1 MKKRLL
7 SLCLCALMLA
17 CMAGCSAPPA
27 AQVKDVPVADLVAQ
41 ITGQFELP
49 ALGPMPEDMIAENY
63 GVDLSKCSEYSVN
76 MAMMNVHTAQLSL
89 FKLRDAADAP
99 AFEAGCR
106 RYAASV
112 AKTFEHYLPDQY
124 ELAQNPVV
132 QTLGN
137 YVFFA
142 IGEDAAALRDAFA
155 AAVAA

>member
-1 MKKRLL
+1 MKKRWLP
-7 SLCLCALMLA
+7 LCLCALLLA
-17 CMAGCSAPPA
+17 LLAGCSKAPA
-27 AQVKDVPVADLVAQ
+27 AQVQDLPVADLYAQ

-49 ALGPMPEDMIAENY
+49 TLGAMPEDMIAESY

-76 MAMMNVHTAQLSL
+76 MALMNVHTAQLSI
-89 FKLRDAADAP
+89 FKLQDAADAP

-112 AKTFEHYLPDQY
+112 AKGFEHYLPDQY
-124 ELAQNPVV
+124 ALAQNPVV
-132 QTLGN
+132 ATMGN

>member
-1 MKKRLL
+1 MKKRWLP
-7 SLCLCALMLA
+7 LCLCALALA
-17 CMAGCSAPPA
+17 LLTGCSKTPA
-27 AQVKDVPVADLVAQ
+27 AQVKDVPVSDLYTQ
-41 ITGQFELP
+41 ITQSFELP
-49 ALGPMPEDMIAENY
+49 AMGAMPEDMIAESY

-76 MAMMNVHTAQLSL
+76 MAMMNVHTAQLSI
-89 FKLRDAADAP
+89 FKLQDAADAP
-99 AFEAGCR
+99 AFEEGCR

-124 ELAQNPVV
+124 ELAQNPVI